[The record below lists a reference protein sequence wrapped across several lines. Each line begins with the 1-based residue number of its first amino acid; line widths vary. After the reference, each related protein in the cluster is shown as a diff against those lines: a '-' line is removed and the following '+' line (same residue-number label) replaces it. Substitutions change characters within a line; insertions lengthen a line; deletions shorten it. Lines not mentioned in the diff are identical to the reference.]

1 MDSNY
6 ESWDFFDLGCL
17 EYYDDTHTYLY
28 DGVILP
34 SVTQI
39 IKTKFGHKYDG
50 VPSYVLQRASEKG
63 TAVHSAIE
71 HYCKYGEESN
81 LPELRNFKFLQDHY
95 GFNVF
100 GNEIPIVLFH
110 DDKLIDPICA
120 GRLDLV
126 LEQDGKIGL
135 ADIKRT
141 YTLDKEYLAY
151 QLNLYR
157 LAYQQ
162 CYNTKIEFLKGVHLR
177 EDKRQYVDVPINE
190 EMAWNLVKDWRN
202 KNEH

>member
-6 ESWDFFDLGCL
+6 ETWDIRGQCL
-17 EYYDDTHTYLY
+17 EYFDDTHTYIY

-39 IKTKFGHKYDG
+39 IKIKFGHKYDG
-50 VPSYVLQRASEKG
+50 VPAFVLQRASVKG

-71 HYCKYGEESN
+71 RYCKFDEESD
-81 LPELRNFKFLQDHY
+81 LPELYNFKFLRDHY
-95 GFNVF
+95 GFKVLD
-100 GNEIPIVLFH
+100 NEVPIVLFK
-110 DDKLIDPICA
+110 DNKAVCA

-126 LEQDGKIGL
+126 LEQDGETGL

-141 YTLDKEYLAY
+141 YNLDKNYLAY

-162 CYNTKIEFLKGVHLR
+162 CYDTDIKFLKGVHLR
-177 EDKRQYVDVPINE
+177 EEKRQYVDIPINE
-190 EMAWNLVKDWRN
+190 AMAWELVKDWRT
-202 KNEH
+202 KNEY

>member
-6 ESWDFFDLGCL
+6 ESWDIRGQCL
-17 EYYDDTHTYLY
+17 EYFDDTHTYIY

-39 IKTKFGHKYDG
+39 IKSKFAHKYDG
-50 VPSYVLQRASEKG
+50 VPAFVLQRASVKG

-71 HYCKYGEESN
+71 RYCKFDEDSD
-81 LPELRNFKFLQDHY
+81 LPELYNFKFLRDHY
-95 GFNVF
+95 GFTVL
-100 GNEIPIVLFH
+100 GNEIPIVLFQ
-110 DDKLIDPICA
+110 DDKPVCA

-126 LEQDGKIGL
+126 LEQDGKTGL

-141 YTLDKEYLAY
+141 YNLDKEYLAY

-162 CYNTKIEFLKGVHLR
+162 CYDTDINFLKGVHLR
-177 EDKRQYVDVPINE
+177 EEKRQYVDIPINE
-190 EMAWNLVKDWRN
+190 EMAWKLVEDWRS
-202 KNEH
+202 EHEY

>member
-6 ESWDFFDLGCL
+6 ETWDIRGQCL
-17 EYYDDTHTYLY
+17 EYFDDTHTYIY

-39 IKTKFGHKYDG
+39 IKVKFGHKYDG
-50 VPSYVLQRASEKG
+50 VPAFVLQRASVKG

-71 HYCKYGEESN
+71 RYCKFDEDSE
-81 LPELRNFKFLQDHY
+81 LPELYNFKFLRDHY
-95 GFNVF
+95 GFKVL
-100 GNEIPIVLFH
+100 GNEIPIVLFQ
-110 DDKLIDPICA
+110 DDKPVCA

-126 LEQDGKIGL
+126 LEQDGKTGL

-141 YTLDKEYLAY
+141 YNLDKEYLAY

-162 CYNTKIEFLKGVHLR
+162 CYDTNIEFLKGVHLR
-177 EDKRQYVDVPINE
+177 EEKRQYVDIQINE

>member
-6 ESWDFFDLGCL
+6 ETWDIRGGIL
-17 EYYDDTHTYLY
+17 EYFDDTHTYLY
-28 DGVILP
+28 DGIILP

-39 IKTKFGHKYDG
+39 IKMKFGHKYDG
-50 VPSYVLQRASEKG
+50 VPAFVLQRASQKG

-71 HYCKYGEESN
+71 HYCKFGEESN
-81 LPELRNFKFLQDHY
+81 LPELYNFKFLRDHY
-95 GFNVF
+95 GFKVL

-110 DDKLIDPICA
+110 DDKPICA

-177 EDKRQYVDVPINE
+177 EEKRQYVDIPINE
-190 EMAWNLVKDWRN
+190 EIAWNLVKDWRT

>member
-6 ESWDFFDLGCL
+6 ETWDIRGGCL
-17 EYYDDTHTYLY
+17 EYFDDTHTYIY

-39 IKTKFGHKYDG
+39 IKIKFGHKYDG
-50 VPSYVLQRASEKG
+50 VPAFVLQRASVKG

-71 HYCKYGEESN
+71 RYCKLNEASD
-81 LPELRNFKFLQDHY
+81 LPELHNFKFLRDHY
-95 GFNVF
+95 GFKVLD
-100 GNEIPIVLFH
+100 NEVPIVLFQ
-110 DDKLIDPICA
+110 DDKPVCA

-126 LEQDGKIGL
+126 LEQDEVTGL

-141 YTLDKEYLAY
+141 YNLDKNYLAY

-162 CYNTKIEFLKGVHLR
+162 CYDTNIEFLKAVHLR
-177 EDKRQYVDVPINE
+177 EEKRQYVDVPLNE

>member
-6 ESWDFFDLGCL
+6 ETWDIRGQCL
-17 EYYDDTHTYLY
+17 EYFDDTHTYIY

-39 IKTKFGHKYDG
+39 IKVKFGHKYDG
-50 VPSYVLQRASEKG
+50 VPAFVLQRASVKG

-71 HYCKYGEESN
+71 RYCKFGEGSE
-81 LPELRNFKFLQDHY
+81 LPELYNFKFLRDHY
-95 GFNVF
+95 GFKVL
-100 GNEIPIVLFH
+100 GNEIPIVLFQ
-110 DDKLIDPICA
+110 DDKPVCA

-126 LEQDGKIGL
+126 LEQDGKTGL

-141 YTLDKEYLAY
+141 YNLDKEYLAY

-162 CYNTKIEFLKGVHLR
+162 CYDTNIEFLKGVHLR
-177 EDKRQYVDVPINE
+177 EEKRQYVDIPINE

>member
-1 MDSNY
+1 MDTNY
-6 ESWDFFDLGCL
+6 ECWDIRGSCL
-17 EYYDDTHTYLY
+17 EFFNDTHTYLF
-28 DGVILP
+28 DGIILP

-39 IKTKFGHKYDG
+39 IKLKFGHKYDA
-50 VPSYVLQRASEKG
+50 VPSYILKRASEKG

-71 HYCKYGEESN
+71 RYCKFGEDSE
-81 LPELRNFKFLQDHY
+81 LPELHNFKFLRDHY
-95 GFNVF
+95 GFKVE
-100 GNEIPIVLFH
+100 GNEIPIVLFK
-110 DDKLIDPICA
+110 DDAPVCA

-141 YTLDKEYLAY
+141 YNLDKQYLAY

-162 CYNTKIEFLKGVHLR
+162 CYDTEISFLKGVHLR
-177 EDKRQYVDVPINE
+177 EEKRQYVDIPINE
-190 EMAWNLVKDWRN
+190 KIAWELIDKFLERG
-202 KNEH
+202 NENEC

>member
-6 ESWDFFDLGCL
+6 ETWDIRGQCL
-17 EYYDDTHTYLY
+17 EYFDDTHTYIY

-39 IKTKFGHKYDG
+39 IKVKFGHKYDG
-50 VPSYVLQRASEKG
+50 VPAFVLQRASVKG

-71 HYCKYGEESN
+71 RYCKFDEDSE
-81 LPELRNFKFLQDHY
+81 LPELYNFKFLRDHY
-95 GFNVF
+95 GFKVL
-100 GNEIPIVLFH
+100 GNEIPIVLFQY
-110 DDKLIDPICA
+110 DKPVCA

-126 LEQDGKIGL
+126 LEQDGKTGL

-141 YTLDKEYLAY
+141 YNLDKEYLAY

-162 CYNTKIEFLKGVHLR
+162 CYDTNIEFLKGVHLR
-177 EDKRQYVDVPINE
+177 EEKRQYVDIPINE

>member
-6 ESWDFFDLGCL
+6 ETWDIRGGCL
-17 EYYDDTHTYLY
+17 EYFDDTHTYLY

-39 IKTKFGHKYDG
+39 IKLKFGHKYDG
-50 VPSYVLQRASEKG
+50 VPQFVLQRASQKG

-71 HYCKYGEESN
+71 RYCKFGEDSE
-81 LPELRNFKFLQDHY
+81 LPELHNFKFLRDHY
-95 GFNVF
+95 GFKVE
-100 GNEIPIVLFH
+100 GNEIPIVLFKE
-110 DDKLIDPICA
+110 DNPVCA

-126 LEQDGKIGL
+126 LEQDGKTGL

-141 YTLDKEYLAY
+141 YNLDKEYLAY

-162 CYNTKIEFLKGVHLR
+162 CYDTEIAFLKGVHLR
-177 EDKRQYVDVPINE
+177 EEKRQYVDVPVNE
-190 EMAWNLVKDWRN
+190 GLAWGLIDKFLERE
-202 KNEH
+202 KNNER

>member
-1 MDSNY
+1 MNSNY
-6 ESWDFFDLGCL
+6 ETWDIRGQCL
-17 EYYDDTHTYLY
+17 EYFDDTHTYIY
-28 DGVILP
+28 GGVILP

-50 VPSYVLQRASEKG
+50 VPSFVLQRASIKG

-71 HYCKYGEESN
+71 RYCKLGDESE
-81 LPELRNFKFLQDHY
+81 LPELHNFKFLRDHY
-95 GFNVF
+95 GFTVLD
-100 GNEIPIVLFH
+100 NEVPIVLFQ
-110 DDKLIDPICA
+110 DDNPVCA

-126 LEQDGKIGL
+126 LEQDGVTGL

-162 CYNTKIEFLKGVHLR
+162 CYGTEIKFLKGVHLR
-177 EDKRQYVDVPINE
+177 EEKRKYVDIPVNE
-190 EMAWNLVKDWRN
+190 EMAWNLVKDWR
-202 KNEH
+202 KENEH

>member
-6 ESWDFFDLGCL
+6 ETWDILGQCL
-17 EYYDDTHTYLY
+17 EYFDDTHTYIY

-39 IKTKFGHKYDG
+39 IKVKFGHKYDG
-50 VPSYVLQRASEKG
+50 VPAFVLQRASVKG

-71 HYCKYGEESN
+71 RYCKFDEDSE
-81 LPELRNFKFLQDHY
+81 LPELYNFKFLRDHY
-95 GFNVF
+95 GFKVL
-100 GNEIPIVLFH
+100 GNEIPIVLFQ
-110 DDKLIDPICA
+110 DDKPVCA

-126 LEQDGKIGL
+126 LEQDGKTGL

-141 YTLDKEYLAY
+141 YNLDKEYLAY

-162 CYNTKIEFLKGVHLR
+162 CYDTNIEFLKGVHLR
-177 EDKRQYVDVPINE
+177 EEKRQYVDIPINE

>member
-6 ESWDFFDLGCL
+6 ETWDIRGQCL
-17 EYYDDTHTYLY
+17 EYFDDTHTYIY

-39 IKTKFGHKYDG
+39 IKVKFGHKYDG
-50 VPSYVLQRASEKG
+50 VPAFVLQRASVKG

-71 HYCKYGEESN
+71 RYCKFDEDSE
-81 LPELRNFKFLQDHY
+81 LPELYNFKFLRDHY
-95 GFNVF
+95 GFKVL
-100 GNEIPIVLFH
+100 GNEIPIVLFQ
-110 DDKLIDPICA
+110 DDKPVCA

-126 LEQDGKIGL
+126 LEQDGKTGL

-141 YTLDKEYLAY
+141 YNLDKEYLAY

-162 CYNTKIEFLKGVHLR
+162 CYDTNIEFLKGVHLR
-177 EDKRQYVDVPINE
+177 EEKRQYVDIPINE

>member
-6 ESWDFFDLGCL
+6 ETWDIRGQFL
-17 EYYDDTHTYLY
+17 EYFDDTHTYIY

-39 IKTKFGHKYDG
+39 IKVKFGHKYDG
-50 VPSYVLQRASEKG
+50 VPAFVLQRASVKG

-71 HYCKYGEESN
+71 RYCKFDEDSE
-81 LPELRNFKFLQDHY
+81 LPELYNFKFLRDHY
-95 GFNVF
+95 GFKVL
-100 GNEIPIVLFH
+100 GNEIPIVLFQ
-110 DDKLIDPICA
+110 DDKPVCA

-126 LEQDGKIGL
+126 LEQDGKTGL

-141 YTLDKEYLAY
+141 YNLDKEYLAY

-162 CYNTKIEFLKGVHLR
+162 CYDTNIEFLKGVHLR
-177 EDKRQYVDVPINE
+177 EEKRQYVDIPINE

>member
-6 ESWDFFDLGCL
+6 ETWDIRGQCL
-17 EYYDDTHTYLY
+17 EYFDDTHTYIY
-28 DGVILP
+28 DGVIIP

-39 IKTKFGHKYDG
+39 IRVKFVHKYDG
-50 VPSYVLQRASEKG
+50 VPAFVLQRASVKG

-71 HYCKYGEESN
+71 RYCKFDEDSE
-81 LPELRNFKFLQDHY
+81 LPELYNFKFLRNHY
-95 GFNVF
+95 GFKVL
-100 GNEIPIVLFH
+100 GNEIPIVLFQ
-110 DDKLIDPICA
+110 DDKPVCA

-126 LEQDGKIGL
+126 LEQDGKTGL

-141 YTLDKEYLAY
+141 YNLDKEYLAY

-162 CYNTKIEFLKGVHLR
+162 CYDTNIEFLKGVHLR
-177 EDKRQYVDVPINE
+177 EEKRQYVDIPINE

>member
-6 ESWDFFDLGCL
+6 ESWDIRGQCL
-17 EYYDDTHTYLY
+17 EYFDDTHTYIY

-39 IKTKFGHKYDG
+39 IKIKFGHKYDG
-50 VPSYVLQRASEKG
+50 VPAFVLQRASVKG

-71 HYCKYGEESN
+71 RYCKLNEESD
-81 LPELRNFKFLQDHY
+81 LPELHNFKFLRDHY
-95 GFNVF
+95 GFKVLD
-100 GNEIPIVLFH
+100 NEVPIVLFQ
-110 DDKLIDPICA
+110 DDKPVCA

-126 LEQDGKIGL
+126 LEQDGVTGL

-141 YTLDKEYLAY
+141 YNLDKNYLAY

-162 CYNTKIEFLKGVHLR
+162 CYDTDIKFLKGVHLR
-177 EDKRQYVDVPINE
+177 EEKRRYVDIPINE
-190 EMAWNLVKDWRN
+190 AMAWELVEDWRN
-202 KNEH
+202 KHEY

>member
-6 ESWDFFDLGCL
+6 ETWDIRGQCL
-17 EYYDDTHTYLY
+17 EYFDDTHTYIY

-39 IKTKFGHKYDG
+39 IKVKFGHKYDG
-50 VPSYVLQRASEKG
+50 VPAFVLQRASVKG
-63 TAVHSAIE
+63 AAVHSAIE
-71 HYCKYGEESN
+71 RYCKFDEDSE
-81 LPELRNFKFLQDHY
+81 LPELYNFKFLRDHY
-95 GFNVF
+95 GFKVL
-100 GNEIPIVLFH
+100 GNEIPIVLFQ
-110 DDKLIDPICA
+110 DDKPVCA

-126 LEQDGKIGL
+126 LEQDGKTGL

-141 YTLDKEYLAY
+141 YNLDKEYLAY

-162 CYNTKIEFLKGVHLR
+162 CYDTNIEFLKGVHLR
-177 EDKRQYVDVPINE
+177 EEKRQYVDIPINE

>member
-6 ESWDFFDLGCL
+6 ETWDIRGGCL
-17 EYYDDTHTYLY
+17 EYFDDTHTYIY

-39 IKTKFGHKYDG
+39 IKVKFGHKYDG
-50 VPSYVLQRASEKG
+50 VPAFVLQRASVKG

-71 HYCKYGEESN
+71 RYCKFDEESD
-81 LPELRNFKFLQDHY
+81 LPELHNFKFLRDHY
-95 GFNVF
+95 GFKVLD
-100 GNEIPIVLFH
+100 NEVPIVLFQ
-110 DDKLIDPICA
+110 DDKPVCA

-126 LEQDGKIGL
+126 LEQDGKTGL

-141 YTLDKEYLAY
+141 YNLDKEYLAY

-162 CYNTKIEFLKGVHLR
+162 CYDTNIAFLKGVHLR
-177 EDKRQYVDVPINE
+177 EEKRQYVDVPINE

>member
-6 ESWDFFDLGCL
+6 ETWDIRGRCL
-17 EYYDDTHTYLY
+17 EYFDDTHTYLY
-28 DGVILP
+28 NGIILP

-50 VPSYVLQRASEKG
+50 VPAFVLQRASQKG

-71 HYCKYGEESN
+71 HYCKFGEESD
-81 LPELRNFKFLQDHY
+81 LPELYNFKFLRDHY
-95 GFNVF
+95 GFKVL

-110 DDKLIDPICA
+110 DDKPVCA

-190 EMAWNLVKDWRN
+190 KMAWDLIKEWRT
-202 KNEH
+202 KK

>member
-1 MDSNY
+1 MQDQNY
-6 ESWDFFDLGCL
+6 ETWDIRGRCL
-17 EYYDDTHTYLY
+17 EYFDDTHTYLY
-28 DGVILP
+28 NGIILP

-50 VPSYVLQRASEKG
+50 VPAFVLQRASEKG

-71 HYCKYGEESN
+71 RYCKFNEDSN
-81 LPELRNFKFLQDHY
+81 LPELYNFKFLRDHY
-95 GFNVF
+95 GFKVL
-100 GNEIPIVLFH
+100 GNEIPIVLFQ
-110 DDKLIDPICA
+110 DDKPVCA

-126 LEQDGKIGL
+126 LEQDGKTGL

-141 YTLDKEYLAY
+141 YNLDKEYLAY

-162 CYNTKIEFLKGVHLR
+162 CYDTKIEFLKGVHLR
-177 EDKRQYVDVPINE
+177 EEKRQYVDIPISE

>member
-1 MDSNY
+1 MESNY

-50 VPSYVLQRASEKG
+50 VPPYVLQRASQKG

-71 HYCKYGEESN
+71 NYCKYGEESN
-81 LPELRNFKFLQDHY
+81 LPELQNFKLLQDHY
-95 GFNVF
+95 NFQVF
-100 GNEIPIVLFH
+100 GNEIPIVLFP
-110 DDKLIDPICA
+110 DDKLINPICA

-190 EMAWNLVKDWRN
+190 EMAWDLVKEWRT

>member
-1 MDSNY
+1 MDENY
-6 ESWDFFDLGCL
+6 ETWDIRGGIL
-17 EYYDDTHTYLY
+17 EYFDDTHTYLY
-28 DGVILP
+28 DGIILP

-39 IKTKFGHKYDG
+39 IKMKFGNKYDG
-50 VPSYVLQRASEKG
+50 VPAFVLQRASEKG

-71 HYCKYGEESN
+71 HYCKFGEDSN
-81 LPELRNFKFLQDHY
+81 LPELYNFKFLRDHY
-95 GFNVF
+95 GFKVL

-110 DDKLIDPICA
+110 DDKPICA

-126 LEQDGKIGL
+126 LEQDGKVGL

-162 CYNTKIEFLKGVHLR
+162 CYNVKIEFLKGVHLR

-190 EMAWNLVKDWRN
+190 EMAWNLVKDWRK

>member
-6 ESWDFFDLGCL
+6 ETWDIRGQCL
-17 EYYDDTHTYLY
+17 EYFDDTHTYIY

-39 IKTKFGHKYDG
+39 IKVKFGHKYDG
-50 VPSYVLQRASEKG
+50 VPAFVLQRASVKG

-71 HYCKYGEESN
+71 RYCKFNEESD
-81 LPELRNFKFLQDHY
+81 LPELHNFKFLRDHY
-95 GFNVF
+95 GFKVLD
-100 GNEIPIVLFH
+100 NEVPIVLFK
-110 DDKLIDPICA
+110 DNKAVCA

-126 LEQDGKIGL
+126 LEQDGETGL

-141 YTLDKEYLAY
+141 YNLDKNYLAY

-162 CYNTKIEFLKGVHLR
+162 CYDTNIEFLKGVHLR
-177 EDKRQYVDVPINE
+177 EEKRQYVDIPINE

>member
-6 ESWDFFDLGCL
+6 ESWDIRGQCL
-17 EYYDDTHTYLY
+17 EYFDDTHTYIY

-39 IKTKFGHKYDG
+39 IKVKFGHKYDG
-50 VPSYVLQRASEKG
+50 VPAFVLQRASAKG

-71 HYCKYGEESN
+71 RYCKLDEESDF
-81 LPELRNFKFLQDHY
+81 PELRNFKFLRDHY
-95 GFNVF
+95 GFKVLE
-100 GNEIPIVLFH
+100 NEVPIVLFQ
-110 DDKLIDPICA
+110 DDKPVCA

-126 LEQDGKIGL
+126 LEQDGVTGL

-141 YTLDKEYLAY
+141 YNLDKEYLAY

-162 CYNTKIEFLKGVHLR
+162 CYDTDIKFLKGVHLR
-177 EDKRQYVDVPINE
+177 EEKRQYVDIPINE
-190 EMAWNLVKDWRN
+190 EMAWKLVEDWRN
-202 KNEH
+202 RNEH

>member
-6 ESWDFFDLGCL
+6 ETWDIRGQCL
-17 EYYDDTHTYLY
+17 EYFDDTHTYIY

-39 IKTKFGHKYDG
+39 IKVKFGHKYDG
-50 VPSYVLQRASEKG
+50 VPAFVLQRASVKG

-71 HYCKYGEESN
+71 RYCKFDEGSE
-81 LPELRNFKFLQDHY
+81 LPELYNFKFLRDHY
-95 GFNVF
+95 GFKVL
-100 GNEIPIVLFH
+100 GNEIPIVLFQ
-110 DDKLIDPICA
+110 DNKPVCA

-126 LEQDGKIGL
+126 LEQDGKTGL

-141 YTLDKEYLAY
+141 YNLDKEYLAY

-162 CYNTKIEFLKGVHLR
+162 CYDTNIEFLKGVHLR
-177 EDKRQYVDVPINE
+177 EEKRQYVDIPINE

>member
-1 MDSNY
+1 MENY
-6 ESWDFFDLGCL
+6 GTWNIRGGCL
-17 EYYDDTHTYLY
+17 EYFDDTHTYLY

-39 IKTKFGHKYDG
+39 IRVKFGHKYDG
-50 VPSYVLQRASEKG
+50 VPSYVLQRASQNG

-71 HYCKYGEESN
+71 RYCKFGEDSD
-81 LPELRNFKFLQDHY
+81 LPELYNFKFLQKHY
-95 GFNVF
+95 GFKAVE
-100 GNEIPIVLFH
+100 NEIPIVLFH
-110 DDKLIDPICA
+110 DDKPICA

-126 LEQDGKIGL
+126 LEQDGKTGL
-135 ADIKRT
+135 GDIKRT

-177 EDKRQYVDVPINE
+177 GDKRQYVDIPINE
-190 EMAWNLVKDWRN
+190 EMAWNLVKEWRT
-202 KNEH
+202 KNEY